1 MGFLLRLGCQKASVL
16 RIFPSIDN
24 FFPLLMKVLL
34 LSGWSNKSGEI
45 VFFVYG
51 CTFFEVGPD
60 LQRDIFFGPKS
71 EKVQKR
77 QKVFFFPYYK
87 SG

>member
-16 RIFPSIDN
+16 RIFPPVDN

-60 LQRDIFFGPKS
+60 LQRGFFFYQNLKKFRKG
-71 EKVQKR
+71 R
-77 QKVFFFPYYK
+77 RFFFPYYK